1 MNFSTTRRSLTRV
14 ESAARNTL
22 HGKHFILVG
31 GYRWWTQKLLVIRK
45 EYIVFEVVVA
55 GELVV
60 FAVYGEVSC
69 DGDGWSVWGG
79 GVERAR
85 QHDEGGRYRGRI
97 RRGGCGICAICS
109 RTCFNHFQL

>member
-14 ESAARNTL
+14 ESAARN
-22 HGKHFILVG
+22 
-31 GYRWWTQKLLVIRK
+31 TQKLLVIRK

-79 GVERAR
+79 GVEGAGE
-85 QHDEGGRYRGRI
+85 HDEGDRDGGSI
-97 RRGGCGICAICS
+97 CRGGCSICGICS
-109 RTCFNHFQL
+109 RTCFNHFEL